1 MGARVGAAAAAHA
14 LGHRNFVSS
23 WPWRCGVVE
32 EGLGWWRALS
42 GGGEWRSI
50 EREEARRLNLNDVG
64 GSSWRVEEAL
74 REFQRRAPIE
84 EASTP
89 PSAWY
94 TDAAF
99 ADFEIDRV
107 FGRGWQAVGEPT
119 LILLLA

>member
-14 LGHRNFVSS
+14 LGHRNSVGS

-32 EGLGWWRALS
+32 DLGRWRALS
-42 GGGEWRSI
+42 GGGERRSI